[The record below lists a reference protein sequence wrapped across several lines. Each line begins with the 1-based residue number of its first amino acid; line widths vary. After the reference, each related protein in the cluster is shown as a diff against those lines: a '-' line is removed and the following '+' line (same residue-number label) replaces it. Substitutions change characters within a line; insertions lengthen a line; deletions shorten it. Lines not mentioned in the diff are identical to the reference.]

1 MKNGF
6 DFELYGEKFKNCFIL
21 LSRYVN
27 GNLHLSLFGTDPKIC
42 QTAHFADIT
51 LEQNSRKLKENE
63 IVVDY
68 KFKPELIPQLKEL
81 GILKEQVGICVV
93 ELNIYPVYTVDF
105 NVLNSKQYCEQEL
118 LVA

>member
-1 MKNGF
+1 MRNGF
-6 DFELYGEKFKNCFIL
+6 DFELYGETFKNCFIFITK
-21 LSRYVN
+21 YVN

-63 IVVDY
+63 IVVDCEY
-68 KFKPELIPQLKEL
+68 KPELIPQLKEL

-93 ELNIYPVYTVDF
+93 NFTIYPVYTVNLDI
-105 NVLNSKQYCEQEL
+105 LNSKQYCEQEL